1 MKVNIFT
8 SVSANL
14 FLRAIFFADK
24 SKESVLINLVT
35 FIIIRR
41 YSLRWSAEYALWFA
55 RMSIFCTIELRLTS
69 VFVRVNIF
77 FDLLN
82 FSKTLMSKDLR
93 TLKNVLSGYFTKA
106 LSIAIAIWNLSLY
119 PKEMQSEYIGKI
131 TEIMTASRK
140 DSRLSENEKVLGIV
154 LFQGKYFPVY
164 EKQLTGR

>member
-8 SVSANL
+8 SVSAIL

-24 SKESVLINLVT
+24 SKESVLMNLVT

-77 FDLLN
+77 LTV
-82 FSKTLMSKDLR
+82 FS
-93 TLKNVLSGYFTKA
+93 LKL
-106 LSIAIAIWNLSLY
+106 
-119 PKEMQSEYIGKI
+119 
-131 TEIMTASRK
+131 
-140 DSRLSENEKVLGIV
+140 IV
-154 LFQGKYFPVY
+154 W
-164 EKQLTGR
+164 